1 MIWIGMFDSPFVRRV
16 AVSLRLLEVTFE
28 HRNWSAYR
36 DFELIRQFNPLGRVP
51 ALVQPDGE
59 TLIDSSAILDFLDD
73 SAGPERALLP
83 PSGLERRRALH
94 IIALALGAADKGVA
108 LLEETL
114 FRPQAKS
121 YEPRIDRFRS
131 QMHGALAEI
140 DRLAQMQVGEWM
152 VAGRMTQA
160 DITVTCVFG
169 FLCDALQ
176 LGQSWVLYPGLT
188 ALSARCEALPAFREL
203 RAKFTPSESA
213 LPSRHDRAAR

>member
-1 MIWIGMFDSPFVRRV
+1 MILIGMFDSPFVRRV
-16 AVSLRLLEVTFE
+16 AVSLRLLEVPFE
-28 HRNWSAYR
+28 HRNWSADR

-83 PSGLERRRALH
+83 ASGLERRRALH

-114 FRPQAKS
+114 FLPQAKS

-188 ALSARCEALPAFREL
+188 ALSARCEALAAFREL

-213 LPSRHDRAAR
+213 LPPRHDRAAR